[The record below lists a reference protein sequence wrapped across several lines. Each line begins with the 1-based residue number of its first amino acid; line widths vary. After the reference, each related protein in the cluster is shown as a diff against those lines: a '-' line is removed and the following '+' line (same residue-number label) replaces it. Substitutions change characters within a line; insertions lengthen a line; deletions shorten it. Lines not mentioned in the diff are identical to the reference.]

1 MLKYLYFLFWA
12 KEETNSMCPNSFA
25 YMPPGK
31 FHNFA
36 IERGE
41 PCDDEVEDIPKQQKQ
56 IHKIEV

>member
-1 MLKYLYFLFWA
+1 
-12 KEETNSMCPNSFA
+12 MCPNSFA